1 MNRRDLIRQLAA
13 GSVTLFVVPTFL
25 TSCEKETIDPNGNP
39 DPDPDPDPDELT
51 IDLGDDKYSSL
62 LPVGGSYVESGIII
76 FHTADGYLALSS
88 ICTHQSCQVD
98 YDHDVGNLPCP
109 CHGSIF
115 STTGSVLQGPA
126 VSPLKKYTLTQE
138 GDILTVVL

>member
-1 MNRRDLIRQLAA
+1 MNRRELIRQLAA

-25 TSCEKETIDPNGNP
+25 TSCEKETIDPDANPNP
-39 DPDPDPDPDELT
+39 DPDPDPLT

-76 FHTADGYLALSS
+76 FHTGDGYLALSS
-88 ICTHQSCQVD
+88 VCTHQGCQVG
-98 YDHDVGNLPCP
+98 YDHGEGNLPCP